1 VALLVGLAGCGIIW
15 VVAPYLFYV
24 LRLPNLTASYLPDA
38 VLALILLLVVVV
50 NPLLLW
56 RRRRALSPGQLAL
69 AAGMCVAPHLSVEFD
84 FDWLDDFEADDLI
97 LVGDDL
103 VRVRSDVGIATY
115 LVTAKVSPMA
125 EPGTFDFYG
134 LAGMGWMDGDADFV
148 VTGVRT
154 LGLGDTGGD
163 FAAKV
168 GAGAEYWPG
177 LPVGFGLELAY
188 VFGFGDMD
196 EIQYTQLTGKAIYR
210 F

>member
-1 VALLVGLAGCGIIW
+1 MKRMGIIFLAMAAVGLMAGNALAGGMMAGHGEKPYYVSGGIS
-15 VVAPYLFYV
+15 Y
-24 LRLPNLTASYLPDA
+24 NLENFEISGLDPDYD
-38 VLALILLLVVVV
+38 
-50 NPLLLW
+50 NTW
-56 RRRRALSPGQLAL
+56 GLAL